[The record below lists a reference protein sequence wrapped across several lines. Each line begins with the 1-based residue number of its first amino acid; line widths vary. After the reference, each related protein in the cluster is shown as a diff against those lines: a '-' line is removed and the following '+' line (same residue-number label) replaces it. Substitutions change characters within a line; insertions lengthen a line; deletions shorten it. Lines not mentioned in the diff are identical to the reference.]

1 MLPEK
6 SGIDVCREIR
16 QTSQC
21 GIIMVTARSDE
32 SDKIVFVCMGL
43 LVLILGGSHAVTN
56 LVYMESLFD
65 QFRNEEINAVFLN
78 APPEEQIEI
87 LKTYVTAKMEFFWLG
102 KWGFFIAT
110 GLFFS
115 LWISGVLTLPLR
127 KLIAAIERVAKGDL
141 EVNVPVQSKDEY
153 GKVIQTFNDM
163 TLRLRE
169 AEDARRRLVA
179 DVTHELRTPLSIMQL
194 KLENYQ
200 QAGHPV
206 PPEMLR
212 IHDEVIRLSLLVE
225 DLHVLSLAEAGRLT
239 LDCKPL
245 DLTAHLERIVDDV
258 KFEAE
263 ENGLDIRLHTNARP
277 ITVMADARRISQ
289 VFINLLTN
297 AIRYTAA
304 GGKITVEIEDRV
316 VEQNALFARVSV
328 IDTGIGIPE
337 EDLLHL
343 FDRFYRVEEARSR
356 HSGGTGLGLSIAH
369 HFVRAHGGFIHV
381 SSQPDEGTIFTV
393 YLPLSNP

>member
-1 MLPEK
+1 MTLT
-6 SGIDVCREIR
+6 VR
-16 QTSQC
+16 Q
-21 GIIMVTARSDE
+21 
-32 SDKIVFVCMGL
+32 KIFICMGL

-65 QFRNEEINAVFLN
+65 QFRNEEIDAAFLN

-87 LKTYVTAKMEFFWLG
+87 LKTYVVGKMEFFWLG

-225 DLHVLSLAEAGRLT
+225 DLHVLSLAEAGRLS

-263 ENGLDIRLHTNARP
+263 ENGLEIRLHTNARP
-277 ITVMADARRISQ
+277 ITVMADARRIAQ

-316 VEQNALFARVSV
+316 VEQNAFFARVSV
-328 IDTGIGIPE
+328 IDTGIGIPK
-337 EDLLHL
+337 EDLPHL

-356 HSGGTGLGLSIAH
+356 HTGGTGLGLSIAH
-369 HFVRAHGGFIHV
+369 HFVRAHGGFIRV
-381 SSQPDEGTIFTV
+381 SSQPNEGTIFSV
-393 YLPLSNP
+393 YLPLSSP